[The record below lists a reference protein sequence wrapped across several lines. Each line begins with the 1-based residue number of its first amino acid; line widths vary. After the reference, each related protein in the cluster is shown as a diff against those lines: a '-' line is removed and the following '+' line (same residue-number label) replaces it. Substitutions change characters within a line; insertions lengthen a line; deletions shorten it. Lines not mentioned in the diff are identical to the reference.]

1 MMYYRISKN
10 EKILF
15 FGKKIAQVWAVTLNP
30 IGEQRIGNELVT
42 RVYGTNTRAVVQ
54 TQLVMSHWFTTNLH
68 VSSDFGDTPYSH
80 DSRRLYLTG
89 TLLSGDHLPVNH
101 CVYSFK

>member
-1 MMYYRISKN
+1 MR
-10 EKILF
+10 LF
-15 FGKKIAQVWAVTLNP
+15 AFQRNLNP
-30 IGEQRIGNELVT
+30 FGEQRIGNELVT

-54 TQLVMSHWFTTNLH
+54 TQLVSPHWSPLPYL
-68 VSSDFGDTPYSH
+68 SCDFGDSPYSH